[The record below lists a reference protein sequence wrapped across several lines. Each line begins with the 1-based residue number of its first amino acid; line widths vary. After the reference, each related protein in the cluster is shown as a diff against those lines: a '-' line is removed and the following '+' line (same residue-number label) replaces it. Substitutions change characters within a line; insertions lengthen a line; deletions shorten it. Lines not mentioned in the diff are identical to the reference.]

1 MSTDLEVL
9 NVTEPATDRFQSK
22 LLYWEDFVIGA
33 YLVIICFLAVTL
45 NVMVVC
51 TCFSNWSRLSR
62 NDRYIINLAISD
74 SLMPLCAFPLTISS
88 SFSHEWIFDEIGCTI
103 YGFLG
108 FFFGLISILTLTVMA
123 LTRYC
128 TICQPNIN
136 IATQNWSF
144 LLLVFPYMFGLLWAS
159 IPLTGWGSYSQEMK
173 STKAM
178 ARYSNITLAK
188 RRQLSNRESYLTK
201 MTFAM
206 SWGFLVCW
214 MPYSVVSMWSAYGN
228 ADLLPMRLVVVSV
241 LLAKSST
248 VVNPIIYFLLN
259 SKFRPMLFRTL
270 NTESVK
276 SPPFRLNGSSTTN
289 NFNRSGTQDEF
300 IHSDTKSN
308 SSSKRKIF
316 SVLKFMSRPAQINC
330 NKF

>member
-1 MSTDLEVL
+1 MSTDLEVM
-9 NVTEPATDRFQSK
+9 NATETASDRFQSK
-22 LLYWEDFVIGA
+22 LLYWEDFVIGV
-33 YLVIICFLAVTL
+33 YLVVICFFAVTL

-123 LTRYC
+123 LIRYC
-128 TICQPNIN
+128 TICRPNIN
-136 IATQNWSF
+136 IATTNWSF

-159 IPLTGWGSYSQEMK
+159 IPLTGWGSYSQEMYGISCSLQWADNKIFTTLVSLFCIMTPAALILFAYGRILLTSRK

-259 SKFRPMLFRTL
+259 SKFRQNL
-270 NTESVK
+270 
-276 SPPFRLNGSSTTN
+276 SSLISLI
-289 NFNRSGTQDEF
+289 RS
-300 IHSDTKSN
+300 
-308 SSSKRKIF
+308 
-316 SVLKFMSRPAQINC
+316 
-330 NKF
+330 

>member
-159 IPLTGWGSYSQEMK
+159 IPLTGWGSYSQEM
-173 STKAM
+173 
-178 ARYSNITLAK
+178 
-188 RRQLSNRESYLTK
+188 
-201 MTFAM
+201 
-206 SWGFLVCW
+206 
-214 MPYSVVSMWSAYGN
+214 YGISCSLQW
-228 ADLLPMRLVVVSV
+228 AD
-241 LLAKSST
+241 
-248 VVNPIIYFLLN
+248 N
-259 SKFRPMLFRTL
+259 
-270 NTESVK
+270 
-276 SPPFRLNGSSTTN
+276 
-289 NFNRSGTQDEF
+289 
-300 IHSDTKSN
+300 
-308 SSSKRKIF
+308 KIF
-316 SVLKFMSRPAQINC
+316 TTLVIQFIYWYSLFICDLWYLFSTPI
-330 NKF
+330 